1 MDDEQL
7 RSRLAASDPLLD
19 GVAIEPADSPSAR
32 TLLEAIMSTD
42 LDTDT
47 GTPDTRTPDTR
58 TPDTGTPDTR
68 TPDTNV
74 VPLEPRRKCWTV
86 AALGAAAAGALA
98 FAGAAIGGVFDGG
111 EPNLAVDPPPIEQ
124 PSVLALSGGDTDP
137 MMMSCLAI
145 DASIIAQSP
154 VAFRGVVDTIE
165 GDTVTLTVD
174 GWYQGGDAQ
183 VVTIT
188 APLGMEALIG
198 GIAFEPG
205 QAYLV
210 SAYDGV
216 VSYCGMSGPATPE
229 LQNLYDQAFP
239 T

>member
-7 RSRLAASDPLLD
+7 RSRIAASDPVLD
-19 GVAIEPADSPSAR
+19 GIPIEPADSSSAR
-32 TLLEAIMSTD
+32 TLLEAIMSTE
-42 LDTDT
+42 LDTNTTKTSDT
-47 GTPDTRTPDTR
+47 THTSATHAISG
-58 TPDTGTPDTR
+58 
-68 TPDTNV
+68 TNV
-74 VPLEPRRKCWTV
+74 RSLEPRRKRWTL

-98 FAGAAIGGVFDGG
+98 LAGAAVGGVFDGG
-111 EPNLAVDPPPIEQ
+111 EPNLADADPT
-124 PSVLALSGGDTDP
+124 VLELSGGDVDP
-137 MMMSCLAI
+137 MMTSCLAV
-145 DASIIAQSP
+145 DATIVAQSP
-154 VAFRGVVDTIE
+154 IAFRGVVDTIA

-174 GWYQGGDAQ
+174 EWYQGGDAD

-216 VSYCGMSGPATPE
+216 VSYCGLSGPASPE
-229 LQNLYDQAFP
+229 LQQMYDDAFP
-239 T
+239 A

>member
-7 RSRLAASDPLLD
+7 RSRLNASDPMLD
-19 GVAIEPADSPSAR
+19 GVPIDPADSPSAR
-32 TLLEAIMSTD
+32 ILLEAIMSTE
-42 LDTDT
+42 LDTPT
-47 GTPDTRTPDTR
+47 IPDTSRG
-58 TPDTGTPDTR
+58 TGVGSPTTH
-68 TPDTNV
+68 
-74 VPLEPRRKCWTV
+74 RKRWGL
-86 AALGAAAAGALA
+86 AALATAAVGALA
-98 FAGAAIGGVFDGG
+98 VAGAAVGGVFDGG
-111 EPNLAVDPPPIEQ
+111 EPNLADPPVVQEPT
-124 PSVLALSGGDTDP
+124 VLELSGGDVDP
-137 MMMSCLAI
+137 AMMSCLPM

-154 VAFRGVVDTIE
+154 LAFRGLVDSVE

-174 GWYQGGDAQ
+174 EWYQGGDAD

-205 QAYLV
+205 QTYLV

-229 LQNLYDQAFP
+229 LQQMYDQAFP
-239 T
+239 D